1 MGVTLSSMAN
11 SALSTDLLLNGT
23 LTVTGA
29 KKDSTESLAVTV
41 YNKTTGATFATS
53 AQIYDGASTVMY
65 SYANGST
72 MSINFST
79 GVWVYQ
85 RINSEI
91 GGTQYEYSFTFAWT
105 DSNKTQSNVLNVVA
119 KENVTINEFK
129 ADTLDDLDTSLT
141 GTFDVTITKPGGISI
156 SPVMTANDT
165 TLTGESKT
173 ISTASDKL
181 SWTFLDDTVLIVDLG
196 SKTFEYVRKASE
208 VGDKKSDSYNLS
220 ITIGGN
226 SDQIGVLSSVGLPP
240 TVRTFSCNKASDTD
254 ITITGILDMGNI
266 TDGTV
271 LSVNMTHNG
280 FLYSA
285 ASIAYAGAMEWKYD
299 DGTVFSLDTVKKTW
313 AYTRATD
320 DSLDLQPDTY
330 AFEVNL
336 ANRYGTTTDS
346 VTVTTA
352 VPQAQI
358 VSFSADNISDGESTI
373 AGTLEYTL
381 PSIAKEPTI
390 GINVTISGVV
400 YAGDAVAITDSAMS
414 FAYSN
419 GARLVVNPANNTFT
433 YTRAFDDVDN
443 NEADTYIFELSITV
457 NRQTTSQ
464 TTSAQSMA
472 GQRVYDYEPA
482 YPVNVAPGSL
492 ERQNTAWPKYVMEI
506 QRIYRQFNDNLNY
519 YESLANELK
528 NIVANLQ
535 TWVKDRL
542 WEQDNKLSAAV
553 SKLSQLRIKT
563 ISGVAFHGE
572 TIPVPEGSDRNNC
585 VCFVSLHHW
594 TNTNSDNKYTYDMY
608 IWVNY
613 PDWTLTCC
621 TQTQGRDG
629 TGGLYPGYANYLVI
643 DCSTLYW

>member
-1 MGVTLSSMAN
+1 MAVTLSSIAN

-23 LTVTGA
+23 LTVAGA
-29 KKDSTESLAVTV
+29 RKDSTESLAVTV
-41 YNKTTGATFATS
+41 YNKTSGATFTAS
-53 AQIYDGASTVMY
+53 VQGYDGSSTVTY

-79 GVWVYQ
+79 GAWVYQ

-91 GGTQYEYSFTFAWT
+91 GGTQYEYAFTFAWT
-105 DSNKTQSNVLNVVA
+105 DSNGTQSNVLNVVTKA
-119 KENVTINEFK
+119 NVVINEFK

-156 SPVMTANDT
+156 SPVMTANGT

-173 ISTASDKL
+173 VSTVSDRL
-181 SWTFLDDTVLIVDLG
+181 SWTFLDDTVLTVDLG
-196 SKTFEYVRKASE
+196 NKTFEYVRKASE

-240 TVRTFSCNKASDTD
+240 TVRTVSCNKASDTD
-254 ITITGILDMGNI
+254 ITITGILDIGNI

-271 LSVNMTHNG
+271 LNVNMTHNG

-285 ASIAYAGAMEWKYD
+285 ASIAYAGAMEWEYD
-299 DGTVFSLDTVKKTW
+299 DGTVFSLDTAKKTW
-313 AYTRATD
+313 TYTRATD

-330 AFEVNL
+330 VFEVNL

-346 VTVTTA
+346 VTVTTT

-381 PSIAKEPTI
+381 PSIAKDPTI
-390 GINVTISGVV
+390 SINVTISGVV

-414 FAYSN
+414 FAYGN

-433 YTRAFDDVDN
+433 YTRASDDVDN

-457 NRQTTSQ
+457 NGQTTSQ

-528 NIVANLQ
+528 NTVANLQ

-594 TNTNSDNKYTYDMY
+594 TNTSSDNKYTYDMY